1 MFNGKKIARLSTQLA
16 TQTERINALE
26 LANANLQ
33 SELLRHRGLLKEIS
47 LTLPE
52 MTDTLN
58 AIREKLNASNK
69 SVDTGTAERV
79 TPLRPGDGTIP
90 MDKPRK
96 AKEVRRRGVTD

>member
-16 TQTERINALE
+16 TQIERINALE

-52 MTDTLN
+52 MTDTIN
-58 AIREKLNASNK
+58 TIREALPKGTKTNAEPISTPVVAVDKAPSDRRFGLWKNRGSNL
-69 SVDTGTAERV
+69 SR
-79 TPLRPGDGTIP
+79 
-90 MDKPRK
+90 
-96 AKEVRRRGVTD
+96 